1 MNEDY
6 ITISVTINDLNQRI
20 DVFLSKKIEQIS
32 RNRIIKLIKEN
43 KVLFNKKLIDS
54 QSFIIKSIGLIEI
67 NIPKPKEYLLK
78 PLKMQLDVLYEDENL
93 ILINKE
99 AGVVVHPGAG
109 NYENTLV
116 NGLLD
121 HCKNSLSGIGGVLRP
136 GIVHRIDKMTSG
148 ILIAAK
154 DDFTHYELSKQFKNR
169 TINRK
174 YICITMNSMP
184 KNEGEINENIKR
196 SKINRKKMIVCK
208 SNEGK
213 KAITT
218 YSLLKKF
225 AITKDL
231 NFNFYECKLKTG
243 RTHQIRVHFSYMK
256 TPILGDSTYKRSKSF
271 KNIPEKIETI
281 IKSHFITP
289 KRQALHAKSIGFFHP
304 VKKKEMNFESELP
317 YDFKYLLDCLEK
329 QEY

>member
-1 MNEDY
+1 M
-6 ITISVTINDLNQRI
+6 
-20 DVFLSKKIEQIS
+20 K
-32 RNRIIKLIKEN
+32 
-43 KVLFNKKLIDS
+43 
-54 QSFIIKSIGLIEI
+54 
-67 NIPKPKEYLLK
+67 
-78 PLKMQLDVLYEDENL
+78 LDVLYEDENL

-99 AGVVVHPGAG
+99 AGIVVHPGAG

-116 NGLLD
+116 NGLLH
-121 HCKNSLSGIGGVLRP
+121 HCKSSLSGIGGVLRP

-154 DDFTHYELSKQFKNR
+154 DDFTHFELSKQFKNR
-169 TINRK
+169 TIDRK
-174 YICITMNSMP
+174 YICITMNSLA

-304 VKKKEMNFESELP
+304 VKREEMNFESELP
-317 YDFKYLLDCLEK
+317 LDFKYLLDCLEK
-329 QEY
+329 QRY